1 MVTHKVIV
9 LFWVNQD
16 RWIKSLKIHSVY
28 RCKKFTDYL
37 QEYLSC
43 TVRFFWMTTSDAL
56 RSTVQMPSLVFLANL
71 WSQSTLPPTYALP
84 MRIPFRVFRFC
95 SKPDLIFRPVH
106 CARVMWHVFLVS
118 RLSLSLLWQRLRKK
132 WMLSSKHSPSDSH
145 QPKKDY
151 INTLGILIWSLVN
164 GQSDSLNFFGE
175 LIPMKVHLY
184 NFYENGKKYFIFQI
198 LFCWYQKG
206 ILLWNKYFVRSRS
219 KAKQPNSLVKTSD
232 FLFQLT
238 WLAWFSCNIRDTS
251 MTCVTH

>member
-118 RLSLSLLWQRLRKK
+118 RLSLSLPWQRLRKK
-132 WMLSSKHSPSDSH
+132 WMLSSKHSPSDPH

-164 GQSDSLNFFGE
+164 GQSDSLNF
-175 LIPMKVHLY
+175 
-184 NFYENGKKYFIFQI
+184 
-198 LFCWYQKG
+198 
-206 ILLWNKYFVRSRS
+206 
-219 KAKQPNSLVKTSD
+219 LV
-232 FLFQLT
+232 
-238 WLAWFSCNIRDTS
+238 N
-251 MTCVTH
+251 

>member
-1 MVTHKVIV
+1 MFFLFPGSVWVCPDSGCGRSECYPPSTRQVI
-9 LFWVNQD
+9 L
-16 RWIKSLKIHSVY
+16 
-28 RCKKFTDYL
+28 
-37 QEYLSC
+37 
-43 TVRFFWMTTSDAL
+43 TS
-56 RSTVQMPSLVFLANL
+56 Q
-71 WSQSTLPPTYALP
+71 
-84 MRIPFRVFRFC
+84 
-95 SKPDLIFRPVH
+95 
-106 CARVMWHVFLVS
+106 
-118 RLSLSLLWQRLRKK
+118 
-132 WMLSSKHSPSDSH
+132 
-145 QPKKDY
+145 KKDY

-175 LIPMKVHLY
+175 LIPMKAHLY